1 MGNTMG
7 DDNSKLDTVINSMI
21 VLIVGVIIL
30 CSAAIPVIS
39 SQVSFLDSLASTS
52 LLDIQTYEVLIGVA
66 ILMVIIGLVIG
77 IIKMYTG
84 KSDR

>member
-1 MGNTMG
+1 MG

-66 ILMVIIGLVIG
+66 ILMAIIGLVIG

>member
-66 ILMVIIGLVIG
+66 ILMAIIGLVIG